1 MNGRGRMEKM
11 LDFYGLQA
19 DTITAVDIVAIVRQ
33 WQEAVVGLDKMVYED
48 AKKEFSLTSMTG
60 FGADGSSE
68 EKMRDFEEVRGVFES
83 NPFVTA
89 VLEHIKVKSGAWKRT
104 DRTCKEFIVKWE
116 VLRMERICRYIC
128 LLCVC
133 FMALQV
139 QANRRKVMECPGFV
153 LSNTAE
159 IEFKRII
166 QTSEQTQV
174 DAVMYGKP
182 GTPVVISSKAALK
195 WADGGMAQ
203 LREAERISID
213 GVTEPEVI
221 EENGTLEVTL
231 SFSPV
236 PSDVHEVDLSSRRWD
251 GTSLVSS

>member
-1 MNGRGRMEKM
+1 
-11 LDFYGLQA
+11 
-19 DTITAVDIVAIVRQ
+19 
-33 WQEAVVGLDKMVYED
+33 
-48 AKKEFSLTSMTG
+48 
-60 FGADGSSE
+60 
-68 EKMRDFEEVRGVFES
+68 
-83 NPFVTA
+83 
-89 VLEHIKVKSGAWKRT
+89 
-104 DRTCKEFIVKWE
+104 
-116 VLRMERICRYIC
+116 MERICRYIC

-236 PSDVHEVDLSSRRWD
+236 PSDVHEVDFIEPEMGWNIFGIQLSREEPYVYVPNYLTTDKPERSNEIPEPGLAVGKAVVNGYILGYDPRCHCSRNWNMKT
-251 GTSLVSS
+251 GFSLRSGSKALKSVRMARFIWKLSCCSQL

>member
-1 MNGRGRMEKM
+1 
-11 LDFYGLQA
+11 
-19 DTITAVDIVAIVRQ
+19 
-33 WQEAVVGLDKMVYED
+33 
-48 AKKEFSLTSMTG
+48 
-60 FGADGSSE
+60 
-68 EKMRDFEEVRGVFES
+68 
-83 NPFVTA
+83 
-89 VLEHIKVKSGAWKRT
+89 
-104 DRTCKEFIVKWE
+104 
-116 VLRMERICRYIC
+116 MERICRYIC

-133 FMALQV
+133 FMALQM

-231 SFSPV
+231 SFSPI
-236 PSDVHEVDLSSRRWD
+236 PSDVHEVDFIEPEMGWNIFGIQLSREEPYVYVPNYLTTDKPERSKSRDWQ
-251 GTSLVSS
+251 